1 MLDGPPCLKNGFCEA
16 KYPKKY
22 QRHTTYEKNF
32 MPCYRRLKPE
42 WGGHTAQVY
51 CRRLG
56 REVEL
61 DNRYVVPFNRHL
73 LMKYKVRHIE
83 LHISLKEIAAR
94 KIPVGIWPFSLKIIW
109 F

>member
-1 MLDGPPCLKNGFCEA
+1 MLDGAPCLKNGFCEA

-56 REVEL
+56 REVTL
-61 DNRYVVPFNRHL
+61 DNSHVVPFNRFL
-73 LMKYKVRHIE
+73 LMKYKVWM
-83 LHISLKEIAAR
+83 LWVSK
-94 KIPVGIWPFSLKIIW
+94 K
-109 F
+109 